1 MIQIHQYPSR
11 ALKLAFP
18 LIPNIDSNPLGGSHY
33 SHAGIGGYLELPT
46 INDLYDIPSFNLT
59 DQSVN
64 LDGWTSGRRKFG
76 MIVYILDED
85 KYYQLKPKYKD
96 TKKIIPW
103 KILEALPDTFRGF
116 LLNPAGFK
124 YYGPD
129 ESINWTAIE
138 GDILSVSVGG
148 TLEDVNSLKKYA
160 AYEDLEDEDT
170 IANSYLIGLGDPDN
184 PTFSPYGPAPEPS
197 DSWVEVFVK
206 GSFKTITELE
216 DYITDNASAYLGQIC
231 SVTDDNKVYLI
242 IESQATPGSLA
253 LLELGSG
260 GGASETFQ
268 EKITVSLTGG
278 KTFGRYAS
286 GDQIESIG
294 KTPKDVI
301 LMACFEAIPPIIDI
315 SATSSI
321 EFGFAGDATVGLA
334 YSYEIKSLG
343 AALSSLKIDRKRGD
357 GGTWANI
364 LNLTSPPQI
373 TLLNDTLLGHVKY
386 NTDPVYYKLTVE
398 DSATGKS
405 EKIYTFNPNPYVAPS
420 LLTSPAPNIGSLT
433 RYRGDNDNIIYTATI
448 KKNSVLVPITS
459 YQLQRKIDNA
469 ADWESLGAAVPVTTD
484 VAGSNFSTAVSL
496 TDASAPT
503 NTSVKNANTLKYR
516 IVVSDEYRESLAT
529 ASFTELGEAT
539 ISFYHRCGTLYSNKM
554 SLAITDIDDAPIVG
568 ASTTPGFILQD
579 SKARNS
585 VFPLKPGVGNYLYY
599 VYKASLYPPKLKVVK
614 GGVSII
620 SSSFKG
626 GEGTDDVTG
635 APQFLNNVTNKHGAT
650 VSYVVHRSNSVNSY
664 GNEPGTQGDSLTFSN
679 P

>member
-1 MIQIHQYPSR
+1 MIEIHTYPSP

-18 LIPNIDSNPLGGSHY
+18 LVPNLGSKPEMGSHF
-33 SHAGIGGYLELPT
+33 SHAGVGGYLELPSLQ
-46 INDLYDIPSFNLT
+46 DLYDIPSITLT
-59 DQSVN
+59 DKTVN

-76 MIVYILDED
+76 MIVYVLEED

-103 KILEALPDTFRGF
+103 SILSALPNSFRGF
-116 LLNPAGFK
+116 LLNPFGFTYFEDTSGEIVWADIDFTVLDNEGTQEDVDSLRQYGAYADPEDFDSILDSYLAGFGDGTD
-124 YYGPD
+124 YLMYGVP
-129 ESINWTAIE
+129 
-138 GDILSVSVGG
+138 
-148 TLEDVNSLKKYA
+148 
-160 AYEDLEDEDT
+160 
-170 IANSYLIGLGDPDN
+170 
-184 PTFSPYGPAPEPS
+184 PEPS

-206 GSFKTITELE
+206 GSFQTITELE

-321 EFGFAGDATVGLA
+321 EFGFAGDATVSLA

-343 AALSSLKIDRKRGD
+343 ATLSSLKIDRKKGD
-357 GGTWANI
+357 GGTWTNI
-364 LNLTSPPQI
+364 LNLTSPPQV

-386 NTDPVYYKLTVE
+386 NIDPIYYKLTVE

-448 KKNSVLVPITS
+448 KKNSVLVPIKS

-469 ADWESLGAAVPVTTD
+469 ANWESLGAAVPVTTD
-484 VAGSNFSTAVSL
+484 VAGSNFSIAVSL
-496 TDASAPT
+496 TDTSAPT
-503 NTSVKNANTLKYR
+503 NTSVKNANNLKYR
-516 IVVSDEYRESLAT
+516 IAVSDEYTDSTNPVSLT
-529 ASFTELGEAT
+529 GLGEQ
-539 ISFYHRCGTLYSNKM
+539 IINFYHRCGIVFVNKNTTI
-554 SLAITDIDDAPIVG
+554 AIQDIDNGTNIGDLTSNLLKLQNSNGKVIDPVTAPSSDITYYVF
-568 ASTTPGFILQD
+568 ASTAPNLI
-579 SKARNS
+579 S
-585 VFPLKPGVGNYLYY
+585 VKNRTDFGI
-599 VYKASLYPPKLKVVK
+599 
-614 GGVSII
+614 GG
-620 SSSFKG
+620 SFG
-626 GEGTDDVTG
+626 LI
-635 APQFLNNVTNKHGAT
+635 APANAPAFTLNGLNNFLAT
-650 VSYVVHRSNSVNSY
+650 VSYKVYKSSA
-664 GNEPGTQGDSLTFSN
+664 PGAFTGEKLTFS
-679 P
+679 

>member
-1 MIQIHQYPSR
+1 M
-11 ALKLAFP
+11 
-18 LIPNIDSNPLGGSHY
+18 
-33 SHAGIGGYLELPT
+33 
-46 INDLYDIPSFNLT
+46 
-59 DQSVN
+59 
-64 LDGWTSGRRKFG
+64 
-76 MIVYILDED
+76 
-85 KYYQLKPKYKD
+85 
-96 TKKIIPW
+96 
-103 KILEALPDTFRGF
+103 
-116 LLNPAGFK
+116 AGFGDGVDYK
-124 YYGPD
+124 MYGVP
-129 ESINWTAIE
+129 
-138 GDILSVSVGG
+138 
-148 TLEDVNSLKKYA
+148 
-160 AYEDLEDEDT
+160 
-170 IANSYLIGLGDPDN
+170 
-184 PTFSPYGPAPEPS
+184 PEPS

-206 GSFKTITELE
+206 GSFQTITELE

-231 SVTDDNKVYLI
+231 SVTDDNKVYLV
-242 IESQATPGSLA
+242 IESQTTPGSLA

-294 KTPKDVI
+294 KTPKEVI

-343 AALSSLKIDRKRGD
+343 ATLSSLKIDRKKGD
-357 GGTWANI
+357 GGTWDNI
-364 LNLTSPPQI
+364 LNLTSPPQV

-386 NTDPVYYKLTVE
+386 NTDPIYYKLTVE

-469 ADWESLGAAVPVTTD
+469 ANWESLGAAVPVTTD
-484 VAGSNFSTAVSL
+484 VAGSNFSIAVSL

-503 NTSVKNANTLKYR
+503 NTSVKNANALKYR
-516 IVVSDEYRESLAT
+516 IVVSDEYRESLAA

-539 ISFYHRCGTLYSNKM
+539 ISFYHRCGTLYSSKM

-585 VFPLKPGVGNYLYY
+585 VFPVKPGVGNYLYY

>member
-33 SHAGIGGYLELPT
+33 SHAGIGGYLELPS

-116 LLNPAGFK
+116 LLNPAGFE

-129 ESINWTAIE
+129 ESINWATIE
-138 GDILSVSVGG
+138 GDILSASVGG

-160 AYEDLEDEDT
+160 AYEDLEDADT
-170 IANSYLIGLGDPDN
+170 IANQYLVGLGAAG
-184 PTFSPYGPAPEPS
+184 TVFLPYGIPPEPS

-206 GSFKTITELE
+206 GSFKTVTELE

-231 SVTDDNKVYLI
+231 SVTDDNKVYLV
-242 IESQATPGSLA
+242 IESQTTPGSLA

-260 GGASETFQ
+260 GGTGETFQ

-343 AALSSLKIDRKRGD
+343 ATLSSLKIDRKRGD
-357 GGTWANI
+357 GGTWTNI
-364 LNLTSPPQI
+364 LNLTSPPQV

-405 EKIYTFNPNPYVAPS
+405 EKIYTFNPSPYVAPS
-420 LLTSPAPNIGSLT
+420 LLASPAPNIGSLT
-433 RYRGDNDNIIYTATI
+433 RYKGNNDNIIYTATI

-469 ADWESLGAAVPVTTD
+469 ANWESLGAAVPVTTD
-484 VAGSNFSTAVSL
+484 VAGSNFSIAVSL

-516 IVVSDEYRESLAT
+516 IVVSDEYTDSTNPVSLT
-529 ASFTELGEAT
+529 SLGEQ
-539 ISFYHRCGTLYSNKM
+539 IINFYHRCGIVFVNKNTT
-554 SLAITDIDDAPIVG
+554 ITIQDIDNGTNIGDLTSNLLKLQNSNGRVIDPVTAPSSDITYYVF
-568 ASTTPGFILQD
+568 ASTAPNLISVKNRTDFGIGGSFGLIAPANAPAFIL
-579 SKARNS
+579 N
-585 VFPLKPGVGNYLYY
+585 G
-599 VYKASLYPPKLKVVK
+599 
-614 GGVSII
+614 
-620 SSSFKG
+620 
-626 GEGTDDVTG
+626 
-635 APQFLNNVTNKHGAT
+635 LNNFLAT
-650 VSYVVHRSNSVNSY
+650 VSYKVYKSSA
-664 GNEPGTQGDSLTFSN
+664 PGAFTGEKLTFS
-679 P
+679 